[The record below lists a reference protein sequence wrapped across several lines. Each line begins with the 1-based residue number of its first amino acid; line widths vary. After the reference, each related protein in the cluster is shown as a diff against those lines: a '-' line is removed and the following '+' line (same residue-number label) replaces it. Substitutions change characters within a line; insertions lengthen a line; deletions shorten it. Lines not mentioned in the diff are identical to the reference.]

1 MNGARRFIG
10 AVLAALLVV
19 GGVGLTS
26 SVTTAP
32 TASAAVGS
40 QFNPGM
46 IISDAVFYNSST
58 MTVAQI
64 QSFLNARVPTCR
76 AGYVCLKNYRQTT
89 TSQPARSEG
98 CAAYAGVANESAAQI
113 IYKVGR
119 ACGINP
125 RSLIVLLEK
134 EQGLVTDTW
143 PSARQYRSATGYG
156 CPDTAACD
164 TAYYGFFNQVYQ
176 ASWQFKKYRARPAGR
191 AYQAGRTNTILWHPN
206 AACGSSQVY
215 IQNQATAGLYL
226 YTPYRPNAAAL
237 ANLYGTG
244 DGCSSYGNRNFWRMF
259 TDWFGTTNAPVVDPR
274 LAALFTSTGGQGG
287 ILGPAT
293 DPPVNYA
300 DGGVGQEFL
309 RGWAYWHSTTGAHR
323 TAGAIGRSFIA
334 LKGPPGTLGYPLTD
348 PRGEPSSGSSQSFQ
362 RGSLYW
368 SPTTSIH
375 LVSGRIL
382 NSYVALGGPSGVLGF
397 PLDGVV
403 GGPNSGTGQ
412 RFAGGW
418 LWASPTTGIHRLSG
432 AIASSYQA
440 LKGPAGVLG
449 YPIAAQKAGGGDWV
463 YQAFERGTLY
473 HSPTGGTHFV
483 LAAMHG
489 GYASLGGTGSALGA
503 PVDSTRSYADG
514 QGQRFRNGWLYWSA
528 ATGHDQTTGR
538 LGASHWALGGA
549 GGVLG
554 YPAAA
559 QRSEPGGGLSQ
570 QFTRGGLYSSP
581 TKGIHYVSSALNGEY
596 QRLGGVGGTLGHP
609 LDSTK
614 TYSGGATQRFE
625 KGWLSWTASAGFVTT
640 SGVIAASYTALGG
653 PTGVLGHPVGART
666 PGAGGGYSQEF
677 QHGWLI
683 WSSASSTDRIARPI
697 GEYYFANGGST
708 TFGYPKDSTRQ
719 LAGGVLEQE
728 FANVRLRWTS
738 AAGVVRY

>member
-1 MNGARRFIG
+1 MG
-10 AVLAALLVV
+10 AVLAALLIV
-19 GGVGLTS
+19 GGVGLNATVS
-26 SVTTAP
+26 PATD
-32 TASAAVGS
+32 ASAADGRD
-40 QFNPGM
+40 FNPGM
-46 IISDAVFYNSST
+46 IISDAVFYDSST

-76 AGYVCLKNYRQTT
+76 VGYVCLKDYRQTT

-113 IYKVGR
+113 ISKVAR

-125 RSLIVLLEK
+125 RALIVLLEK
-134 EQGLVTDTW
+134 EQGLVSDTW

-206 AACGSSQVY
+206 AGCGSSQVY

-244 DGCSSYGNRNFWRMF
+244 DACSSYGNRNFWRMF
-259 TDWFGTTNAPVVDPR
+259 TDWFGSANAPVVDPR
-274 LAALFTSTGGQGG
+274 LAALFASTGGAGG

-300 DGGVGQEFL
+300 DGGVGQEFQK
-309 RGWAYWHSTTGAHR
+309 GWAYWSSPTGAHR
-323 TAGAIGRSFIA
+323 TAGSIGKSFIA
-334 LKGPPGTLGYPLTD
+334 LGGPPGTLGYPLTD
-348 PRGEPSSGSSQSFQ
+348 PRGEPRSGSSQAFQ

-382 NSYVALGGPSGVLGF
+382 NSYVALNGPSGVMGF
-397 PLDGVV
+397 PLDRII
-403 GGPNSGTGQ
+403 GGPNNGIGQ
-412 RFAGGW
+412 SFVGGW
-418 LWASPTTGIHRLSG
+418 LWASPTTGIHRVSG
-432 AIASSYQA
+432 AIARSYQA
-440 LKGPAGVLG
+440 LQGPAGTLG
-449 YPIAAQKAGGGDWV
+449 YPIAAQKAGSGDWV
-463 YQAFERGTLY
+463 LQSFERGVLY

-483 LAAMHG
+483 LASMHS
-489 GYASLGGTGSALGA
+489 GYASLGGAGGALGA

-528 ATGHDQTTGR
+528 ATGHDQTVGR

-549 GGVLG
+549 GGLLG

-559 QRSEPGGGLSQ
+559 QRAEPGGGLSQ
-570 QFTRGGLYSSP
+570 QFTRGALYSSP
-581 TKGIHYVSSALNGEY
+581 TKGIHYVSGALNGEY

-614 TYSGGATQRFE
+614 TYAGGATQRFE
-625 KGWLSWTASAGFVTT
+625 RGWLSWTASTGFVTT
-640 SGVIAASYTALGG
+640 GGVIAASYTALGG
-653 PTGVLGHPVGART
+653 PAGVLGHPVAARA

-677 QHGWLI
+677 QNGWLI
-683 WSSASSTDRIARPI
+683 WSPASSIDRIARPI
-697 GEYYFANGGST
+697 GEYYFANGASAT
-708 TFGYPKDSTRQ
+708 LGYPKDSTRQ

-728 FANVRLRWTS
+728 FTHVRLRWTS
-738 AAGVVRY
+738 ATGVVRY